1 MPIGDA
7 PCISLARVLKKL
19 LMVVCD
25 ESVLPP
31 SAATRLLKLVCRLLN
46 VGSDV
51 AAVAAVELVDEDS
64 LASDAASCSTRLCIW
79 PPPP

>member
-31 SAATRLLKLVCRLLN
+31 SAETRLLKLVCRLLN
-46 VGSDV
+46 EVSDDADV
-51 AAVAAVELVDEDS
+51 ADVELVDEES
-64 LASDAASCSTRLCIW
+64 LASAAASWSTRFCRW
-79 PPPP
+79 PP